1 MTSERWRQVEALFHA
16 AQERG
21 VGVLS
26 DADPELRSEVEELLA
41 QDTSREGI
49 LDRPAADLLNDSSV
63 PMLDAGAQL
72 GPYKIEAPIGAG
84 GMGEVWK
91 ARDTRLNRIVAIKV
105 SKEQFTERFEREARA
120 VAALNHPNI
129 AALYDVGPNYLVME
143 YVEGSSPKGPLP
155 FEEALRIARQIADAL
170 EAAHNKG
177 IVHRDLKPANIKVT
191 PDGTVKVLDF
201 GLAKVM
207 PGSASAESPDN
218 SPTFTA
224 TEAGMILGTAA
235 YMSPEQAAGKP
246 VDKRADVWAFGVV
259 LYELLTGDRLFKG
272 DSVTD
277 VLASVVKDE
286 PDLSRV
292 PPQVRRLLRSCLQKA
307 PKNRLRDIG
316 DAWQLMEENPG
327 PLASVPPP
335 ARRRWLW
342 PAIAALFAIGFG
354 TVSWM
359 YFRAQPAAAQRIQ
372 FQLAPPNR
380 QTIPLGSAFAVS
392 PDGRHL
398 AFAATGEDK
407 VTRLWIR
414 SLDSLEARPLA
425 GGEMSATPPPMFWS
439 PDSRFIVFQ
448 DEGKLKKIDIMS
460 GLAQSLCDVEGFVVG
475 GSWNRD
481 GVIILG
487 NSVTGKNSGAL
498 MRVAATGGPC
508 LPLTKLDRAEQ
519 YHSFPTFLP
528 DGRHFVYQRFST
540 SSSSGIYVGSLDA
553 KPEEQSTRQLVAT
566 PYGGAYVPPS
576 GSSPGQLL
584 FVRDGKL
591 MAQPFD
597 DRRLE
602 LAGEPVAVAEQLDT
616 FLTFAFFSVSANGV
630 LIYRSGAGH
639 DLSQLTWLDW
649 HGKRL
654 GAVGE
659 PGVYDSV
666 ALSPDG
672 TRAAVT
678 HSDGDIWLMNL
689 ARGVSTRFTFGP
701 GSSNSPV
708 WSPDGTRI
716 VFASDRDGGVF
727 NLYQKVASGAKDE
740 QLLLKSPANKIPTSW
755 SRDGRFLLYNAQNPK
770 TRNNVWVLPLD
781 ADGRKA
787 AEPKPFIRTESQDPH
802 ASFDASFSPDSRWV
816 AYASDESGHNEIY
829 VRAFTPSS
837 VGGFSDGGRWM
848 VSRGAIDTGSSW
860 VDGGRKLVYL
870 ASDFKLTAV
879 DITADPSFQPGE
891 PRGLFQ
897 YPGTAAYFAGDGRM
911 LVALP
916 VGPSVPAPFTVVLNW
931 PSGLK
936 KSGQ

>member
-1 MTSERWRQVEALFHA
+1 MTSERWRQVEALYHA

-26 DADPELRSEVEELLA
+26 DADPGLRSEVEELLA
-41 QDTSREGI
+41 QDTSRAGI

-63 PMLDAGAQL
+63 QMLGAGAQL
-72 GPYKIEAPIGAG
+72 GPYKVEALIGAG

-91 ARDTRLNRIVAIKV
+91 ARDTRLNRIVAIKI

-143 YVEGSSPKGPLP
+143 YVEGKSPKGPLQP
-155 FEEALRIARQIADAL
+155 DEALKIARQIADAL

-177 IVHRDLKPANIKVT
+177 IVHRDLKPANIKVK

-207 PGSASAESPDN
+207 PVSASDDSPES

-292 PPQVRRLLRSCLQKA
+292 PPQVRRLLQSCLQKA

-342 PAIAALFAIGFG
+342 PAIAALLTIGFG

-372 FQLAPPNR
+372 FQLAPPNG

-392 PDGRHL
+392 PDGRYL
-398 AFAATGEDK
+398 AFAATGDDK

-414 SLDSLEARPLA
+414 SLDSLQARPLP
-425 GGEMSATPPPMFWS
+425 GTEMRVFPPPMFWS
-439 PDSRFIVFQ
+439 PDSSFVVFQ
-448 DEGKLKKIDIMS
+448 DEGRLKKIDIV
-460 GLAQSLCDVEGFVVG
+460 GGVAQNLCDVEGFVVG

-487 NSVTGKNSGAL
+487 NSTAGKNGGAL

-508 LPLTKLDRAEQ
+508 LPLTNLDASRAEQ
-519 YHSFPTFLP
+519 SHTFPTFLP
-528 DGRHFVYQRFST
+528 DGRHFVYHRFSD
-540 SSSSGIYVGSLDA
+540 SNSGIYVGSIDA

-566 PYGGAYVPPS
+566 SYGGAYVPPS
-576 GSSPGQLL
+576 GLSPGQLL
-584 FVRDGKL
+584 FVRDGTL

-602 LAGEPVAVAEQLDT
+602 LAGRPVAVAEQLDT
-616 FLTFAFFSVSANGV
+616 FFTFAFFSVSANGM

-649 HGKRL
+649 HGKHL
-654 GAVGE
+654 GTVGE

-678 HSDGDIWLMNL
+678 HFDGDIWLMDL
-689 ARGVSTRFTFGP
+689 ARGVSTRFTFGQ

-727 NLYQKVASGAKDE
+727 NLYQKFASGAKDE
-740 QLLLKSPANKIPTSW
+740 QLLLKTPANKTPTSW

-770 TRNNVWVLPLD
+770 TGNDVWVLPLD
-781 ADGRKA
+781 MDGRKA
-787 AEPKPFIRTESQDPH
+787 AEPKPFLRTEPQQPP
-802 ASFDASFSPDSRWV
+802 ASFDARFSPDSRWV
-816 AYASDESGHNEIY
+816 AYASNESGRNEIY

-837 VGGFSDGGRWM
+837 TGGFSDGGRWM
-848 VSRGAIDTGSSW
+848 VSRGGANDTRAYW

-870 ASDFKLTAV
+870 ASFFKLMAV
-879 DITADPSFQPGE
+879 DITANPSFQPGE
-891 PRGLFQ
+891 PTALFQ
-897 YPGTAAYFAGDGRM
+897 YPGTVAYFVGDRRV
-911 LVALP
+911 LATLP
-916 VGPSVPAPFTVVLNW
+916 VSPSAPAPFTVVLNW

-936 KSGQ
+936 K

>member
-1 MTSERWRQVEALFHA
+1 MTSERWRQIEALYHA

-26 DADPELRSEVEELLA
+26 DADPGLRSEVEELLA
-41 QDTSREGI
+41 QNTSREGI
-49 LDRPAADLLNDSSV
+49 LDRPPADLLNDSSV
-63 PMLDAGAQL
+63 PMLVAGAQL

-105 SKEQFTERFEREARA
+105 SKEQFTERFEGEARA

-143 YVEGSSPKGPLP
+143 YVEGKSPKGPLQP
-155 FEEALRIARQIADAL
+155 EEALKIARQIADAL

-207 PGSASAESPDN
+207 PGSASADSPEN

-235 YMSPEQAAGKP
+235 YMSPEQATGKP

-277 VLASVVKDE
+277 VLASVVKDD

-292 PPQVRRLLRSCLQKA
+292 PPQVRRLLQSCLQKA
-307 PKNRLRDIG
+307 PQNRLRDVG

-342 PAIAALFAIGFG
+342 PSIAALFAIGFG

-359 YFRAQPAAAQRIQ
+359 YFRTQPAAAQRIQ

-481 GVIILG
+481 GAIILG
-487 NSVTGKNSGAL
+487 NSADGKNGGAL

-508 LPLTKLDRAEQ
+508 LPLTKLDESRAEH

-528 DGRHFVYQRFST
+528 DGRHFVYHRYSA
-540 SSSSGIYVGSLDA
+540 SNSGIYVGSLDA

-566 PYGGAYVPPS
+566 PYGGAYVPAS
-576 GSSPGQLL
+576 GPSPGQLL
-584 FVRDGKL
+584 FVRGGKL
-591 MAQPFD
+591 MVQPFD

-616 FLTFAFFSVSANGV
+616 FLTFAVFSVSANGV
-630 LIYRSGAGH
+630 LIYRSGAGQ

-659 PGVYDSV
+659 PNFYKSV

-678 HSDGDIWLMNL
+678 RFDGDIWLVNL

-701 GSSNSPV
+701 GSSNNPV

-716 VFASDRDGGVF
+716 VFASDRDGGAF
-727 NLYQKVASGAKDE
+727 NLYQKFASGAKDE
-740 QLLLKSPANKIPTSW
+740 QLLLKTTANKAPTSW

-770 TRNNVWVLPLD
+770 TGNDVWVLPLD

-787 AEPKPFIRTESQDPH
+787 GEPKPFLRTESQEPH

-816 AYASDESGHNEIY
+816 AYGSDESGHNEIY

-848 VSRGAIDTGSSW
+848 VSRGAGDTGSYW

-870 ASDFKLTAV
+870 ASDFILTAV
-879 DITADPSFQPGE
+879 DITANPSFQPGE

-897 YPGTAAYFAGDGRM
+897 HPATAAYFAGDGRM

-916 VGPSVPAPFTVVLNW
+916 VGPSVPAPLTVVLNW
-931 PSGLK
+931 QAALK
-936 KSGQ
+936 K

>member
-1 MTSERWRQVEALFHA
+1 
-16 AQERG
+16 
-21 VGVLS
+21 
-26 DADPELRSEVEELLA
+26 
-41 QDTSREGI
+41 
-49 LDRPAADLLNDSSV
+49 
-63 PMLDAGAQL
+63 
-72 GPYKIEAPIGAG
+72 
-84 GMGEVWK
+84 
-91 ARDTRLNRIVAIKV
+91 
-105 SKEQFTERFEREARA
+105 
-120 VAALNHPNI
+120 
-129 AALYDVGPNYLVME
+129 
-143 YVEGSSPKGPLP
+143 
-155 FEEALRIARQIADAL
+155 
-170 EAAHNKG
+170 
-177 IVHRDLKPANIKVT
+177 
-191 PDGTVKVLDF
+191 
-201 GLAKVM
+201 
-207 PGSASAESPDN
+207 
-218 SPTFTA
+218 
-224 TEAGMILGTAA
+224 MILGTAA
-235 YMSPEQAAGKP
+235 YMSPEQATGKP

-277 VLASVVKDE
+277 VLASVVKDD

-292 PPQVRRLLRSCLQKA
+292 PPQVRRLLRSCLQK
-307 PKNRLRDIG
+307 PPQNRLRDIG
-316 DAWQLMEENPG
+316 DAWQLLEENPAL
-327 PLASVPPP
+327 LAFVPAP

-359 YFRAQPAAAQRIQ
+359 YFHAQPAAAQRIQ

-448 DEGKLKKIDIMS
+448 DEGKLKKIDLMS
-460 GLAQSLCDVEGFVVG
+460 GLTQSLCDIDGFVVG

-487 NSVTGKNSGAL
+487 NSATGKNSGAL

-528 DGRHFVYQRFST
+528 DGRHFVYQRFSA
-540 SSSSGIYVGSLDA
+540 SNRGIYVGSLDA

-602 LAGEPVAVAEQLDT
+602 LAGTPVAVAEQLDA
-616 FLTFAFFSVSANGV
+616 FFNFAFFSVSANGV
-630 LIYRSGAGH
+630 LIYRSEAGH

-654 GAVGE
+654 GTVGE
-659 PGVYDSV
+659 PSDYTSI

-678 HSDGDIWLMNL
+678 RFDGDIWLMNL
-689 ARGVSTRFTFGP
+689 QRGVSTRFTFGP
-701 GSSNSPV
+701 GSSYSPV

-716 VFASDRDGGVF
+716 VFASDRDGGVS
-727 NLYQKVASGAKDE
+727 NLYQKIASGAKEE

-755 SRDGRFLLYNAQNPK
+755 SRDGRFLLYNTQTPK
-770 TRNNVWVLPLD
+770 THVWVLPLD
-781 ADGRKA
+781 PDGREA

-802 ASFDASFSPDSRWV
+802 SSFDARFSPDSRWV

-848 VSRGAIDTGSSW
+848 VSRGAIDSASYW

-891 PRGLFQ
+891 PRGLFPL
-897 YPGTAAYFAGDGRM
+897 PGIGRDFAGDGRM

>member
-1 MTSERWRQVEALFHA
+1 M
-16 AQERG
+16 
-21 VGVLS
+21 
-26 DADPELRSEVEELLA
+26 
-41 QDTSREGI
+41 
-49 LDRPAADLLNDSSV
+49 
-63 PMLDAGAQL
+63 
-72 GPYKIEAPIGAG
+72 
-84 GMGEVWK
+84 
-91 ARDTRLNRIVAIKV
+91 
-105 SKEQFTERFEREARA
+105 
-120 VAALNHPNI
+120 AALNHPNI

-143 YVEGSSPKGPLP
+143 YIEGSSPKGPLP
-155 FEEALRIARQIADAL
+155 FEEALRIVRQIADAL

-207 PGSASAESPDN
+207 PVSASAESPDN

-235 YMSPEQAAGKP
+235 YMSPEQAVGKP
-246 VDKRADVWAFGVV
+246 VDKRADIWAFGVV

-277 VLASVVKDE
+277 VLASVVKDD

-307 PKNRLRDIG
+307 PQNRLRDIG
-316 DAWQLMEENPG
+316 DAWQLLEENPAL
-327 PLASVPPP
+327 LASVPAP

-448 DEGKLKKIDIMS
+448 DEGKLKKIDITS
-460 GLAQSLCDVEGFVVG
+460 GLAQSLCDIDGFVVG

-508 LPLTKLDRAEQ
+508 LPLTKLNHAEQ

-528 DGRHFVYQRFST
+528 DGRHFVYQRYSP
-540 SSSSGIYVGSLDA
+540 SSRTGIYVGSLDA

-566 PYGGAYVPPS
+566 TYGGAYVPPS

-584 FVRDGKL
+584 FVRDGTL

-602 LAGEPVAVAEQLDT
+602 LSGEPVAVAEQLDT

-678 HSDGDIWLMNL
+678 HSESDIWLVNL
-689 ARGVSTRFTFGP
+689 ARGVNTRFTFGP

-740 QLLLKSPANKIPTSW
+740 QLLLKTPANKTPTSW

-770 TRNNVWVLPLD
+770 TTRNSVWVLPLD
-781 ADGRKA
+781 GDGRKA
-787 AEPKPFIRTESQDPH
+787 TEPRPFIRTESQDPH
-802 ASFDASFSPDSRWV
+802 ASFDATFSPDSRWV

-837 VGGFSDGGRWM
+837 AGGFSDSGRWM
-848 VSRGAIDTGSSW
+848 VSRGAIDSGSSW

-870 ASDFKLTAV
+870 ASGFKLTAV
-879 DITADPSFQPGE
+879 DIIADPSFQPGE
-891 PRGLFQ
+891 PRGLFPL
-897 YPGTAAYFAGDGRM
+897 PGIFRDFAGDGRM

-931 PSGLK
+931 QAGLK

>member
-1 MTSERWRQVEALFHA
+1 M
-16 AQERG
+16 
-21 VGVLS
+21 
-26 DADPELRSEVEELLA
+26 
-41 QDTSREGI
+41 
-49 LDRPAADLLNDSSV
+49 
-63 PMLDAGAQL
+63 
-72 GPYKIEAPIGAG
+72 
-84 GMGEVWK
+84 
-91 ARDTRLNRIVAIKV
+91 
-105 SKEQFTERFEREARA
+105 
-120 VAALNHPNI
+120 
-129 AALYDVGPNYLVME
+129 
-143 YVEGSSPKGPLP
+143 
-155 FEEALRIARQIADAL
+155 
-170 EAAHNKG
+170 
-177 IVHRDLKPANIKVT
+177 
-191 PDGTVKVLDF
+191 
-201 GLAKVM
+201 
-207 PGSASAESPDN
+207 
-218 SPTFTA
+218 
-224 TEAGMILGTAA
+224 
-235 YMSPEQAAGKP
+235 
-246 VDKRADVWAFGVV
+246 V
-259 LYELLTGDRLFKG
+259 LYELLSGDRLFKG

-277 VLASVVKDE
+277 VLASVVKDD

-292 PPQVRRLLRSCLQKA
+292 PSTARRLLQSCLQKN
-307 PKNRLRDIG
+307 PKKRLRDIG
-316 DAWQLMEENPG
+316 DVWQLLEENQG
-327 PLASVPPP
+327 SLASVPLP

-359 YFRAQPAAAQRIQ
+359 HFHAQPAAAQRVQ
-372 FQLAPPNR
+372 FQLAAPNR

-414 SLDSLEARPLA
+414 PLDSLEARPLA
-425 GGEMSATPPPMFWS
+425 GGEMGATPPPMFWS

-448 DEGKLKKIDIMS
+448 DEGKLKKIDII
-460 GLAQSLCDVEGFVVG
+460 GGAVQSLCDVDGFVVG

-487 NSVTGKNSGAL
+487 NSPGGENGGAL

-528 DGRHFVYQRFST
+528 DGRHFVYHRFSV
-540 SSSSGIYVGSLDA
+540 SNGGIYVGSLDA

-576 GSSPGQLL
+576 GPSPGQLL
-584 FVRDGKL
+584 FMRDGKL

-602 LAGEPVAVAEQLDT
+602 LAGEPVAVAEQLDA
-616 FLTFAFFSVSANGV
+616 FFNFAFFSLSANGV
-630 LIYRSGAGH
+630 LIYRGFAGH
-639 DLSQLTWLDW
+639 GLSQLTWLDW

-654 GAVGE
+654 GTVGE

-678 HSDGDIWLMNL
+678 RFDGDIWLMNL

-701 GSSNSPV
+701 GTSYSPV

-740 QLLLKSPANKIPTSW
+740 QLLLKTPANKTPTSW

-770 TRNNVWVLPLD
+770 TTRNNAWVLPLD
-781 ADGRKA
+781 AEGREA

-829 VRAFTPSS
+829 VRAFTPNS
-837 VGGFSDGGRWM
+837 VDGFSDGGRWM
-848 VSRGAIDTGSSW
+848 VSRGAIDSGSYW

-870 ASDFKLTAV
+870 ASRFKMTAV
-879 DITADPSFQPGE
+879 DITTGPSFQPGE
-891 PRGLFQ
+891 PRGLF
-897 YPGTAAYFAGDGRM
+897 PLPVTAAYFAGDSRM
-911 LVALP
+911 LIALP
-916 VGPSVPAPFTVVLNW
+916 VSPSVPAPFTVVVNW
-931 PSGLK
+931 QAALK
-936 KSGQ
+936 KPGQ